1 MRPDTVLSLIIPFI
15 EIYAAVLCETCCV
28 ATSLSLCPV
37 ALNPRFSGDIYPL
50 LRGNRSGRVVV
61 LTRRY

>member
-1 MRPDTVLSLIIPFI
+1 MRPYTVLSLIIPFI

-37 ALNPRFSGDIYPL
+37 ALNPHDIYLCLVATAPGGL
-50 LRGNRSGRVVV
+50 WS
-61 LTRRY
+61 

>member
-37 ALNPRFSGDIYPL
+37 ALNPRFSGDIYLCLVATAPGGL
-50 LRGNRSGRVVV
+50 WS
-61 LTRRY
+61 